1 MRHLSKLWLIAF
13 ATVAFT
19 ACSSEDE
26 LAPAEAEKSTVQVMF
41 TLSMGEAV
49 QGTRASVTETGSWT
63 GYTTGNEWV
72 NEHNID
78 NLQIVICKKDGTILD
93 VVNDVTI
100 YGGQNSSTTGDVVYT
115 YSVNGTW
122 KISDADL
129 TEVNTNGCKVMVV
142 ANSTTTIT
150 KTTDL
155 STLAFDWSKNTEITP
170 NIPMWGVTTVDANKF
185 KKGEATQ
192 LNDIDLLRAVAK
204 VKVVLTEKA
213 KESGFTLQNVTLH
226 NYNIKGY
233 VVPTSDGGYKSL
245 DATNK
250 LEFKNT
256 LHEYSSAASSTAS
269 FQMKDNSNNQET
281 EYLYIPEYNNKT
293 AATGK
298 VSYISLGIKNAENK
312 DLTNT
317 KSEDGS
323 FKLEFKDYSDGQP
336 QDNTLH
342 DILRNHEYV
351 YNVNITEKQEVEV
364 TVTLKYQTVD
374 FTEKKETN
382 IEFN

>member
-49 QGTRASVTETGSWT
+49 QGTRASVTENGSWT

-100 YGGQNSSTTGDVVYT
+100 YGGQSSTGDVVYT

-122 KISDADL
+122 KISDTDL
-129 TEVNTNGCKVMVV
+129 TEVNTNGCKVMVI

-150 KTTDL
+150 KSTDL
-155 STLAFDWSKNTEITP
+155 STLAFDWNKNTETTP
-170 NIPMWGVTTVDANKF
+170 NIPMWGVTTVETNKF

-204 VKVVLTEKA
+204 VKVVLTDEA
-213 KESGFTLQNVTLH
+213 KKSGFTLQNVTLH

-233 VVPTSDGGYKSL
+233 VVPGEYKNL

-256 LHEYSSAASSTAS
+256 LHENSSLATSAEAS
-269 FQMKDNSNNQET
+269 FKLKDTNNQET

-293 AATGK
+293 AADGK
-298 VSYISLGIKNAENK
+298 VSYISLGIKNSENK
-312 DLTNT
+312 ELKNT

-323 FKLEFKDYSDGQP
+323 FTLEFKDYSDGQP

-351 YNVNITEKQEVEV
+351 YNVNINEKQEVEV

-374 FTEKKETN
+374 FSEKKETN

>member
-1 MRHLSKLWLIAF
+1 MRHLSKLWLFAL

-41 TLSMGEAV
+41 TLSMGEAT
-49 QGTRASVTETGSWT
+49 QGTRASVTENGSWT

-100 YGGQNSSTTGDVVYT
+100 YGGKSSTGDVVYT

-122 KISDADL
+122 KISDTDL
-129 TEVNTNGCKVMVV
+129 TEVNSNGCKVMVI
-142 ANSTTTIT
+142 ANSTTIT
-150 KTTDL
+150 KSTDL
-155 STLAFDWSKNTEITP
+155 STLAFDWNKNTETTP
-170 NIPMWGVTTVDANKF
+170 NIPMWGVTTVEANKF

-204 VKVVLTEKA
+204 VKVVLTDEA
-213 KESGFTLQNVTLH
+213 KKSGFTLQDVTLH
-226 NYNIKGY
+226 NYNTKGY
-233 VVPTSDGGYKSL
+233 VVPTSDNSYKSL
-245 DATNK
+245 DAT
-250 LEFKNT
+250 KNLTFAKT

-269 FQMKDNSNNQET
+269 FQMKEKSNNQET

-293 AATGK
+293 LTDNSK
-298 VSYISLGIKNAENK
+298 VSYISLGVLNK
-312 DLTNT
+312 DNKELKNT

-323 FKLEFKDYSDGQP
+323 FTLEFKDYSDGQP

-364 TVTLKYQTVD
+364 TVTLKYQVREWTD
-374 FTEKKETN
+374 KGSTN
-382 IEFN
+382 ITFN